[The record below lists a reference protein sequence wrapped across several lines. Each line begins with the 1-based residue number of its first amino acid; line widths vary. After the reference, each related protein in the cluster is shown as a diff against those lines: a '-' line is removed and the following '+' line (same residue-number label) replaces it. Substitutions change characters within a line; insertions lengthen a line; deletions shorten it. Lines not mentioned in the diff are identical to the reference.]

1 MLSASGRRKNSDD
14 ADTQLWGSSWTH
26 IQGRHVPEP
35 AMINCMPRSLARSA
49 LLLLCFLLIVP
60 AADAAGPPFQPPG
73 FAHRRVCKNVPTP
86 RVHCDS
92 EIVLDAFGQPLVTDT
107 PLGYGPADLQSA
119 YNLSSAAA
127 SAGATQTI
135 AIVDA
140 YDDPNAEADLGSYRT
155 QYGLPAC
162 TTSNGCFRKVN
173 QAGSSTGLPAASDN
187 WSTEISLD
195 LDMASAICPN
205 CKILLVEGDSN
216 SFANLAAAVDTA
228 ARLGAHVI
236 SNSYGGGESGSTAV
250 EASYNHAGVAVTAS
264 SGDSGFGVEFP
275 AASPHV
281 VAVGGTSLRTAANTR
296 GWTETVWSGAGSGC
310 STVYAKPAWQTDTGC
325 ARRTI
330 ADVSAVADPN
340 TGVAVFAPTSRSRTA
355 FLVFGG
361 TSVAAPV
368 IGAVY
373 ANNGGTVTFAS
384 DPYANT
390 SALFDVTSGSNGTCS
405 PSYLCTA
412 AAGYDG
418 PTGLGTPNGTGAF

>member
-1 MLSASGRRKNSDD
+1 MSADDEVTTTMTSDEI
-14 ADTQLWGSSWTH
+14 SSAPH
-26 IQGRHVPEP
+26 
-35 AMINCMPRSLARSA
+35 A
-49 LLLLCFLLIVP
+49 
-60 AADAAGPPFQPPG
+60 
-73 FAHRRVCKNVPTP
+73 RVCGVPRPGEAECHAHVLVGADGKPVPNATP
-86 RVHCDS
+86 AG
-92 EIVLDAFGQPLVTDT
+92 L
-107 PLGYGPADLQSA
+107 GPAQLQSA
-119 YNLSSAAA
+119 YKITGGGSSAI
-127 SAGATQTI
+127 TI

-140 YDDPNAEADLGSYRT
+140 FGYPNAESDLATYRST
-155 QYGLPAC
+155 FGLSAC
-162 TTSNGCFRKVN
+162 TTANGCFRKVD
-173 QAGSSTGLPAASDN
+173 QRGGTSFPRLDVGWAQETA
-187 WSTEISLD
+187 LD